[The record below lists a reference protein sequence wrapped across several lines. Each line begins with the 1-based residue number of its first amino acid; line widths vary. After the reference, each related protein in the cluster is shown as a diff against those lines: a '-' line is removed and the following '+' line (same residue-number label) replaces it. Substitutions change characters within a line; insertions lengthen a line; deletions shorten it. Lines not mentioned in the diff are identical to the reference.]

1 MRDALLACAC
11 VWAGN
16 SSTGACQT
24 PTVTPCHVL
33 FGAAEGSLSARA
45 SLWGSPYV
53 PGFIHTPE
61 PSCTTASAWSHSWYF
76 SGLCSSSPRLSVLC
90 STTSLLIHTCQ
101 FLSSPL
107 LVLSSPAARDH
118 LPHLTSVCHAELHH
132 EPPQPPLLCYKFIY
146 GNSSSGEGR
155 WSLSQRCGD
164 LTSPSS
170 TWPVKPLMAWFTQ

>member
-118 LPHLTSVCHAELHH
+118 LPHLFAMRNFTTSRLSLLCFAINSYMETVPLGKDAGRFLSAVGTW
-132 EPPQPPLLCYKFIY
+132 PPLPPRGLW
-146 GNSSSGEGR
+146 NH
-155 WSLSQRCGD
+155 
-164 LTSPSS
+164 
-170 TWPVKPLMAWFTQ
+170 